1 MEQMPKISESEW
13 EIMKIVWKEHPLT
26 AEQIVHMLPKGMEWS
41 DQTVRT
47 FINRLV
53 KKKALGYEKSGR
65 SYLYFPRI
73 SEKECVRAESRSF
86 LNRVFNG
93 AAGLMMTNFLE
104 ETPLSDQ
111 EIERLQRIL
120 TEKQGKGSQDA
131 SRPKP

>member
-1 MEQMPKISESEW
+1 MEAMPKISESEW
-13 EIMKIVWKEHPLT
+13 EIMKIVWKENPLT
-26 AEQIVHMLPKGMEWS
+26 AEQIAHKLPEGMGWS

-65 SYLYFPRI
+65 SYLYSPLI
-73 SEKECVRAESRSF
+73 SENECVRAESRSF